1 MNKYETLKKALNL
14 KAEPVG
20 VKLIFEHNEND
31 EIDPKFKAAN
41 KLERYCQFVKRASQG
56 EFLRI
61 TKNDFLCVTGEIM
74 LGFKE
79 PTNLELGMRLDFRG
93 LTHVL
98 LFPISKYDKIDF
110 DSILLIVNPRNC
122 MDIIEA
128 HVKAFDKPLKLTCG
142 SIRGVCS
149 EVTAHVIKREE
160 INFSFLCSGSRI
172 FAEFDD
178 CEMLC
183 GIPEK
188 MTDDL
193 IKEIVKIIQDRDADM
208 ELMRQSK
215 NFY

>member
-1 MNKYETLKKALNL
+1 MNRFETLKHALNL
-14 KAEPVG
+14 KADPIG
-20 VKLIFEHNEND
+20 VKLIFEYNKND
-31 EIDPKFKAAN
+31 EIDSRFKKAD
-41 KLERYCQFVKRASQG
+41 KLERYCQYVKRASEG
-56 EFLRI
+56 EFLKI
-61 TKNDFLCVTGEIM
+61 TKGDFLCVTGEIM
-74 LGFKE
+74 LGFKKPE
-79 PTNLELGMRLDFRG
+79 NIELNMRLDIRG

-98 LFPISKYDKIDF
+98 LFPISKYDKINI
-110 DSILLIVNPRNC
+110 DSVLLIVNPRNC

-128 HVKAFDKPLKLTCG
+128 HVKVYDKPLKITCG
-142 SIRGVCS
+142 AITGVCS

-183 GIPEK
+183 GIPGK

-193 IKEIVKIIQDRDADM
+193 IKEIVNIIQDREADM

-215 NFY
+215 DFN